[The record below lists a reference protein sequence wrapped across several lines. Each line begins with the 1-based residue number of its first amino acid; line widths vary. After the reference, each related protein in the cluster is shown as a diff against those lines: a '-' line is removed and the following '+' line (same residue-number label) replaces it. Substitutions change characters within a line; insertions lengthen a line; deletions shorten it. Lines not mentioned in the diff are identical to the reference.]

1 MFMWS
6 IFSACS
12 PNQQS
17 AETSL
22 PKVKPVDLKDINP
35 ELFTVEEWYMPYYLK
50 HFAAVANSVS
60 DTGIDRGF
68 FNLSVWRGSR
78 NHHPYNARVMEGML
92 SLVWFYS
99 SPRPWNPY
107 YDDPSL
113 KTRIEAALTFWWGI
127 QNEDGRFSEYGT
139 EQWSLAPTA
148 FATKF
153 IGRALW
159 LLNRGPKI
167 DDEVFERSR
176 LALRKAIYIGLTNEE
191 FWEHG
196 RNYTNQYANLW
207 GGALMYL
214 DSWPDPE
221 IETVLRKRFIQS
233 MDEFQSP
240 AGFFYEKGGPDWGY
254 NLNTHHSDL
263 QVAWQY
269 SKGKEFH
276 DGIIE
281 KTKKW
286 YDWFS
291 YNAVKEPDNPCYYL
305 NRSIETRQRKG
316 FYLKNEVED
325 PAYARWVPQAEF
337 IPMAHAFEL
346 SQQELARSQKEK
358 YDAMKESYPDVA
370 PLQVG
375 EFNAFSPYAFL
386 HDGMEMWLPSDKQK
400 LEAINQLPY
409 LKKEDFIHIRKDDR
423 SETSYAYVR
432 RPDYYAI
439 FNSGKMLTRQQRY
452 GLGLVWNPS
461 MGTVIQ
467 SQSGSDEADYGTR
480 AEGDEKT
487 YEASDVF
494 AQIKVNGQIWEPAIG
509 KNDLMGSDFE
519 ISYEL
524 GKLGKKVISF
534 GEDRLSVK
542 IEHTGKFF
550 ETLPILKSS
559 HDSLRW
565 DKNQIMLQNANGAML
580 IKFKNS
586 SAVNTSLIETV
597 LFDKVCYGFRIRAEE
612 KLEYEIGFNP
622 H

>member
-1 MFMWS
+1 MFICL
-6 IFSACS
+6 IFSACGTD
-12 PNQQS
+12 QQNG
-17 AETSL
+17 ETSL
-22 PKVKPVDLKDINP
+22 PKVKTVDLKEINP

-60 DTGIDRGF
+60 DTGMDRGF

-78 NHHPYNARVMEGML
+78 NHHPYNARVMEGIL
-92 SLVWFYS
+92 SLVWFYTS
-99 SPRPWNPY
+99 QRPWNPY
-107 YDDPSL
+107 YNDPSL
-113 KTRIEAALTFWWGI
+113 KTRIEVALTFWCDI

-159 LLNRGPKI
+159 LLNRGPEI

-176 LALRKAIYIGLTNEE
+176 LALRKAIYIGFTHEQL
-191 FWEHG
+191 WEHG

-214 DSWPDPE
+214 DIWPDPE
-221 IETVLRKRFIQS
+221 IEALLRERFQQS
-233 MDEFQSP
+233 MYEFQSP

-254 NLNTHHSDL
+254 NLGTHHSDL

-269 SKGKEFH
+269 AKGKELH
-276 DGIIE
+276 DEIIE
-281 KTKKW
+281 KTKNW

-305 NRSIETRQRKG
+305 NRAIETRQRKG

-337 IPMAHAFEL
+337 IPMVHAFEL

-370 PLQVG
+370 PLQLG

-386 HDGMEMWLPSDKQK
+386 HEGMEMWLPSDKQK
-400 LEAINQLPY
+400 QEAINQLPY
-409 LKKEDFIHIRKDDR
+409 LKKENFIHIRKDER
-423 SETSYAYVR
+423 SETNYAFIR
-432 RPDYYAI
+432 RPAYYAI
-439 FNSGKMLTRQQRY
+439 FNGGKILTGQQRY

-467 SQSGSDEADYGTR
+467 SQSRSDVADYGTR
-480 AEGDEKT
+480 AEGNEKS
-487 YEASDVF
+487 YEAGNIF
-494 AQIKVNGQIWEPAIG
+494 AQIKLEGQILEPGIG
-509 KNDLMGSDFE
+509 KNDFSGSDLE
-519 ISYEL
+519 ISYDL
-524 GKLGKKVISF
+524 G
-534 GEDRLSVK
+534 R
-542 IEHTGKFF
+542 TG
-550 ETLPILKSS
+550 
-559 HDSLRW
+559 
-565 DKNQIMLQNANGAML
+565 
-580 IKFKNS
+580 
-586 SAVNTSLIETV
+586 
-597 LFDKVCYGFRIRAEE
+597 
-612 KLEYEIGFNP
+612 
-622 H
+622 